1 MEKKNKNKL
10 AQFMTTDNKWY
21 IPIGGNN
28 VLAIKRDDD
37 IQGGYKNT
45 LVILDASGSM
55 VRYFPILLEV
65 AQTAMDAG
73 AFTVWF
79 STGSRMYAASNEADP
94 VNWIV
99 DLQRSNAWNQMTCY
113 ESALK
118 LAAEVV
124 TPGCPV
130 LFFSDGEPNG
140 IGYDNDLLKL
150 HQISTDGGGFMQA
163 LYLGR
168 SPGSIQ
174 LATLRGL
181 CTPGREPILI
191 DGNELEKELRQFFT
205 NTINVHA
212 DPKSGAVSVGEFRVT
227 RDELTSEAFNLLE
240 LETTDIPF
248 ICGTVTAVLYYLQQN
263 IMSLNAQMIYR
274 TVSDL
279 NKWLSCVSKRDQ
291 VACYNVAKLIR
302 MGHELAASTVREH
315 QSTFALTD
323 ILNAG
328 KVLSF
333 KSPMLLLGQID
344 ALVKTAVV
352 CMANN
357 PSKLVKRAFVARL
370 QAK

>member
-1 MEKKNKNKL
+1 
-10 AQFMTTDNKWY
+10 MTTDNKWY

-73 AFTVWF
+73 CFTVWF
-79 STGSRMYAASNEADP
+79 STGSRMYTATNEADP

-99 DLQRSNAWNQMTCY
+99 DLQRSDAWNQMTCY
-113 ESALK
+113 GSALK

-130 LFFSDGEPNG
+130 LFFSDGESDG
-140 IGYDNDLLKL
+140 VEYDSDLLKL

-168 SPGSIQ
+168 SPGPIQ

-191 DGNELEKELRQFFT
+191 DGKDVEKELRQFFI
-205 NTINVHA
+205 NTISVHA
-212 DPKSGAVSVGEFRVT
+212 VPKSGAVSVGEFRVT
-227 RDELTSEAFNLLE
+227 RLNKDELNSDAFNLLE

-248 ICGTVTAVLYYLQQN
+248 MCGTVTAVLYYMQQN

-274 TVSDL
+274 TVSGL

-291 VACYNVAKLIR
+291 VACYHVAKLIR
-302 MGHELAASTVREH
+302 KGRELAASTLREQ
-315 QSTFALTD
+315 QSALTD
-323 ILNAG
+323 I
-328 KVLSF
+328 
-333 KSPMLLLGQID
+333 PMLLGQID